1 MGKCTH
7 RDHADRTFDRDLF
20 GVFGLGATTAG
31 CAYLWVRT
39 DSLALHWTVVRR
51 T

>member
-7 RDHADRTFDRDLF
+7 RDHADRTFDRDVF
-20 GVFGLGATTAG
+20 GVFGLGD
-31 CAYLWVRT
+31 CYRWVRT